1 LNCYKELYSTH
12 YEIDEKAKF
21 MIKRNTQYYH
31 YGYEY
36 KGEEK
41 NLDEEDYEREF

>member
-1 LNCYKELYSTH
+1 
-12 YEIDEKAKF
+12 
-21 MIKRNTQYYH
+21 MIKRNTQYYY

-41 NLDEEDYEREF
+41 NLDEEDCEKEF